1 MNKTTI
7 AITIALLLSGCL
19 STKQYNK
26 ALAEKRSVNELQSD
40 IDFLHRKLERYHPQL
55 YLYISKSELD
65 YKFDSLKS
73 TIKEPM
79 TSREFYYKVAPV
91 VASIK
96 QGHSRLFQSTKDFTS
111 KEIKQY
117 KINSYGKTPLAKMNF
132 GVFNDKLFV
141 LGNDSWNKA
150 ISPGTEVVSINGI
163 ATKLLLD
170 KYKTTFASDGFNTT
184 FKDRMLSKRFHAF
197 LLSDFDFTDSLTCS
211 VRVADSLATMVLLRQ
226 KPIDTTKRDSIKA
239 AIKKSLTAAQ
249 KDSVKI
255 EKRKKKYLGYN
266 YDEKSFSKSLTFLE
280 ADSSIAL
287 LHIGD
292 FSQGQYKKFYK
303 NTFKTLDSLKT
314 ETLIIDLRNNLGGR
328 ADEIKDLYS
337 YLADTN
343 FVFIDKSEI
352 VSPKSMLFTAFFKGK
367 SVLFN
372 VLTFPIYP
380 IYAGVALTR
389 LSKDNDKYF
398 FRLGVTKKTEPKANR
413 FKGKVYVLING
424 ASFSASC
431 TISSNLK
438 GSKRAIFV
446 GEETGG
452 GYNGTVAGIMPVF
465 TLPNTKLKVKFGLMT
480 VDSHHKTDVFG
491 HGIYPDVPIT
501 PTLDDFLNGND
512 PEVKWVVDKVKSE
525 KAAKQVTQE

>member
-1 MNKTTI
+1 MKNLILTLVLGFI
-7 AITIALLLSGCL
+7 ISGCV
-19 STKQYNK
+19 SVKQYNK
-26 ALAEKRSVNELQSD
+26 KLAEKWSPEELQSD
-40 IDFLHRKLERYHPQL
+40 IDFLHRKLERYHPEL
-55 YLYISKSELD
+55 YLYISKSALD

-73 TIKEPM
+73 TITVPL
-79 TSREFYYKVAPV
+79 TSHEFYYKVAPV

-141 LGNDSWNKA
+141 LGNDSWNEA
-150 ISPGTEVVSINGI
+150 ITPGTEVVAINGI
-163 ATKLLLD
+163 ATKQLLD

-197 LLSDFDFTDSLTCS
+197 MLSDFDFTDSLTCS
-211 VRVADSLATMVLLRQ
+211 IRVADSLATMVLLRQ
-226 KPIDTTKRDSIKA
+226 RPIDTTKRDSVKV

-255 EKRKKKYLGYN
+255 ENRKKKYLGYN

-287 LHIGD
+287 MHIGD
-292 FSQGQYKKFYK
+292 FSLGQYKKFYK
-303 NTFKTLDSLKT
+303 NSFKKLDSLKT

-337 YLADTN
+337 YLADTD
-343 FVFIDKSEI
+343 FVFVDKSEI

-367 SVLFN
+367 PLLFN
-372 VLTFPIYP
+372 ILSLPVYS
-380 IYAGVALTR
+380 IYAGVVLTR
-389 LSKDNDKYF
+389 LSKDNDKYY
-398 FRLGVTKKTEPKANR
+398 FRLGVTKKTKPKATR
-413 FKGKVYVLING
+413 FKGKIYVLING

-438 GSKRAIFV
+438 GSKRAVFV

-480 VDSHHKTDVFG
+480 VDPYHKTDVFG

-501 PTLDDFLNGND
+501 PTLDDFLKGND
-512 PEVKWVVDKVKSE
+512 PEVKWVVDKVRSE
-525 KAAKQVTQE
+525 KAAKQVAQE